1 MMRPTVFPHES
12 IGSASADAGGRPGEV
27 QGIQSVEVGLD
38 LFRRLVDGG
47 APCGLSDLARRAGM
61 HRAKAYRYLVSLA
74 RAGWVSQDARTG
86 QYDVGPAVRD
96 LALSWLSRQDP
107 LRLAGEEA
115 RALAQA
121 LGITCFVALCGQGG
135 VTAVRVCQPGQGVSV
150 GVAEGAL
157 FDLESSATGRV
168 FAAWQDPPSRLL
180 PAAVRR
186 GIRSRGLAM
195 VEGEH
200 VPGIN
205 AISVPVFDAQGHLL
219 LALTLVGYA
228 ASLPADLDGS
238 AAEALRAAG
247 RRVSS
252 VPGG

>member
-1 MMRPTVFPHES
+1 MGELADSGGSTAPQASPHR
-12 IGSASADAGGRPGEV
+12 AAAGPAPGAAPAA
-27 QGIQSVEVGLD
+27 LP
-38 LFRRLVDGG
+38 GG
-47 APCGLSDLARRAGM
+47 AGAPADDGAQAGLLA
-61 HRAKAYRYLVSLA
+61 L
-74 RAGWVSQDARTG
+74 
-86 QYDVGPAVRD
+86 RD

-168 FAAWQDPPSRLL
+168 FAAWQDPPSRRL

-219 LALTLVGYA
+219 LALTLVGVSR
-228 ASLPADLDGS
+228 SLREQAQPILFSARGS
-238 AAEALRAAG
+238 ALWKLPFQRSKTRACERG
-247 RRVSS
+247 FCLSTPTQHIS
-252 VPGG
+252 